1 MRKIDRLVGNSSL
14 FYKCISKYDVPSTK
28 VQEVFQMVQSAFDCL
43 REGYRMPAEWEP
55 MAATWLGW
63 PVLK

>member
-1 MRKIDRLVGNSSL
+1 
-14 FYKCISKYDVPSTK
+14 
-28 VQEVFQMVQSAFDCL
+28 MVQSAFDCL